1 MPINAGPEYFA
12 ALDKAQEA
20 SDPKEKLRWLLEAY
34 KLVPKHKGTEN
45 ERKMLMQRIAK
56 LRKQLEHQKKQS
68 GRTSEETIR
77 KEGEF
82 QIVLFGYPN
91 TFKSTI
97 LKYFTDKDVKIDV
110 YPFTTYEPEVGS
122 IDYKGAKIQMIELPG
137 FKEDYEGQYYS
148 ILRNTDVIALT
159 ALDEKQLEAL
169 INYLEEKKI
178 TFKEEKDPKIKIKR
192 KTGKYEILGLHNI
205 NISKEEIIEILK
217 SYGYRGCE
225 MTILEKC
232 TFEDL
237 IDVLERKEAKKGI
250 IFTPLKIEEYKGL
263 KVFKLTGDKEKDKK
277 RLIEMCGYIEVYLK
291 PPKKEVSNIPLIVK
305 KGTTAIEIFN
315 RFFEGKPKQ
324 IRLRN
329 NGKMINISYD
339 YVLND
344 MDILEFI
351 V

>member
-12 ALDKAQEA
+12 SLDKAQEA

-56 LRKQLEHQKKQS
+56 LRRGLEQQKKQS
-68 GRTSEETIR
+68 GRSSEDTIR

-97 LKYFTDKDVKIDV
+97 LKYFTDKDVKIDI
-110 YPFTTYEPEVGS
+110 YPFTTYEPEVGA
-122 IDYKGAKIQMIELPG
+122 IDYKSAKIQMVELPG
-137 FKEDYEGQYYS
+137 FKEDYEGRYYS
-148 ILRNTDVIALT
+148 ILRNTDIIALT
-159 ALDEKQLEAL
+159 ALDEKQLKDL
-169 INYLEEKKI
+169 INYLEDKKI
-178 TFKEEKDPKIKIKR
+178 VFKEEKNYKIKIKR
-192 KTGKYEILGLHNI
+192 KTGKFEILGLHNI
-205 NISKEEIIEILK
+205 DISKEEIIEILQ

-237 IDVLERKEAKKGI
+237 IDVLERKEPKKGI
-250 IFTPLKIEEYKGL
+250 IFTPLKIEEHKGL
-263 KVFKLTGDKEKDKK
+263 KVFKLSGDKEKDKK
-277 RLIEMCGYIEVYLK
+277 RLIESCGYIEVYLK
-291 PPKKEVSNIPLIVK
+291 PLKKEVSKIPLIVE
-305 KGTTAIEIFN
+305 KGTTAIEIYTK
-315 RFFEGKPKQ
+315 FFEGKPKQ

>member
-12 ALDKAQEA
+12 ALEKAQEG

-56 LRKQLEHQKKQS
+56 LRKSLEQQKKKS
-68 GRTSEETIR
+68 GRSSEYTIR

-97 LKYFTDKDVKIDV
+97 LKYFTYKDVRIDMF
-110 YPFTTYEPEVGS
+110 PFTTCKPEIAA

-137 FKEDYEGQYYS
+137 FKENYEGKYYS
-148 ILRNTDVIALT
+148 ILKNADVIALT
-159 ALDEKQLEAL
+159 ALNEKQLDNL

-178 TFKEEKDPKIKIKR
+178 TFKEEEKPKIKIQR
-192 KTGKYEILGLHNI
+192 KAGKYEILGLHNI
-205 NISKEEIIEILK
+205 DISKEEIVEILR
-217 SYGYRGCE
+217 SYGYQGCE

-232 TFEDL
+232 SFEDL
-237 IDVLERKEAKKGI
+237 IDVLERKEYKKGI
-250 IFTPLKIEEYKGL
+250 IFTPLKIKEYRGL
-263 KVFKLTGDKEKDKK
+263 KVFKLSGDPEKDKK
-277 RLIEMCGYIEVYLK
+277 RLIEACGYIEIYLK
-291 PPKKEVSNIPLIVK
+291 PPKKEISEVPLIIK

-315 RFFEGKPKQ
+315 KFFEGKPKH

-329 NGKMINISYD
+329 KGNVINVSYD
-339 YVLND
+339 YILKDGDIIEFVL
-344 MDILEFI
+344 
-351 V
+351 

>member
-20 SDPKEKLRWLLEAY
+20 SDPKEKLKWLLEAY

-56 LRKQLEHQKKQS
+56 LRKQLEQKKKQTGKS
-68 GRTSEETIR
+68 SEETIK

-97 LKYFTDKDVKIDV
+97 LKYFTGKDVKIDV
-110 YPFTTYEPEVGS
+110 YPFTTYEPEVGA

-137 FKEDYEGQYYS
+137 FKEDYEGRYYS
-148 ILRNTDVIALT
+148 ILKNTDVIALT
-159 ALDEKQLEAL
+159 ALNEKQLDD
-169 INYLEEKKI
+169 IIDYFKEKKI
-178 TFKEEKDPKIKIKR
+178 VFKEDKKYKIKIKR
-192 KTGKYEILGLHNI
+192 KTGKFEILGLHNI
-205 NISKEEIIEILK
+205 DVSRDEIIEILK

-232 TFEDL
+232 SFEDL
-237 IDVLERKEAKKGI
+237 IDVLEKKEAKKGI
-250 IFTPLKIEEYKGL
+250 IFTPLNIKEYKGL
-263 KVFKLTGDKEKDKK
+263 KVFKLSGDKEKDKK
-277 RLIEMCGYIEVYLK
+277 RLISECGYIEIYLK
-291 PPKKEVSNIPLIVK
+291 PPKKEVSSTPLIVK
-305 KGTTAIEIFN
+305 KGTTAIEVFN

-329 NGKMINISYD
+329 NGKMINIKYD

-344 MDILEFI
+344 GDIIEFI